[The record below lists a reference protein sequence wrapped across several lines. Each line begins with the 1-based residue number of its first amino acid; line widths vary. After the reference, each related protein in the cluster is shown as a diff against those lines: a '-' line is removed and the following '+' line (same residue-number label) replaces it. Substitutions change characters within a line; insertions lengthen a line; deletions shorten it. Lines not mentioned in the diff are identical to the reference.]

1 MSMTSVREKLES
13 LERLNESP
21 RMRLAITFAVAL
33 VLVSSYLLINN
44 SLEHKVDLLLPIDEW
59 IPYWPWT
66 VVIYIG
72 LYPMYFIAAL
82 SLSARQYVKILFG
95 VITMTCVSFIC
106 FALMTSHYPRPSPEA
121 WADSVWRPL
130 IDLIVTYDRP
140 GNTCPSLHVST
151 SLYVGWMLKSGRW
164 GKTWLMCSLLISLS
178 TLTLKQHF
186 VWDWI
191 GGSLLAALM
200 VYTQQ
205 VLWTRVLSNTL
216 DALEGESS

>member
-1 MSMTSVREKLES
+1 MSKNSVRDHLES

-21 RMRLAITFAVAL
+21 HIRLAITLVVAFI
-33 VLVSSYLLINN
+33 LVSSYLLLNN
-44 SLEHKVDLLLPIDEW
+44 NLEHKVDLLLPIDGW
-59 IPYWPWT
+59 IPYLPWT
-66 VVIYIG
+66 VAIYVG
-72 LYPMYFIAAL
+72 LYPMYFIAAFT
-82 SLSARQYVKILFG
+82 LSARQYVQILFG
-95 VITMTCVSFIC
+95 VIMMTCVSFIC

-130 IDLIVTYDRP
+130 IDLIVTHDRP

-151 SLYVGWMLKSGRW
+151 SLYVGWMLRSGRW
-164 GKTWLMCSLLISLS
+164 GKTWLVCSLLISLS

-191 GGSLLAALM
+191 GGSLLAGLM

-205 VLWTRVLSNTL
+205 TLWMRVLSNTR
-216 DALEGESS
+216 DAIEGEPS